1 MKRMTMFSVF
11 VLLVFIGITPAQER
25 PEYAPYPGGSP
36 FPPGHEPSLTH
47 VVRVFW
53 TTLSGMETRIRV
65 HAGGSR
71 PTQVQCT
78 NEHGERRET
87 VFATIAP
94 DCDYAIR
101 ITPRKEDETTWVAAG
116 HGELIIKVFGFSD
129 QDIATPPVVTV
140 AYFRNGRLIGK
151 TETTAASA
159 PEKEE
164 DEEGDAH

>member
-94 DCDYAIR
+94 DCNYSIR
-101 ITPRKEDETTWVAAG
+101 ITAQEVAETTWVAEG
-116 HGELIIKVFGFSD
+116 HGELIIKIFGFSD
-129 QDIATPPVVTV
+129 QDISTPPAVTA
-140 AYFRNGRLIGK
+140 AYFRNRRLIGK
-151 TETTAASA
+151 TEVIAASA
-159 PEKEE
+159 PERKE
-164 DEEGDAH
+164 DEKGGAH